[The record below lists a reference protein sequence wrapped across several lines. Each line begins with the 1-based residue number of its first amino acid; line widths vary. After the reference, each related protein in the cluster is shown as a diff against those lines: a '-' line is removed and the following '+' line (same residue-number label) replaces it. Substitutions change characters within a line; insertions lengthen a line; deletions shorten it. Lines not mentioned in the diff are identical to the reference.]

1 MIKDR
6 LQKQLISASQKF
18 EEPEWFQ
25 NFRLKALKDIDHAPI
40 PHFSKI
46 HYQNWDL
53 LNGQVTS
60 SLDLEPTEFNKEID
74 LPEKNYLI
82 IYGNNLLKA
91 NIDSDLIDKGLIVTD
106 FKTALHDYPKLVKEY
121 LNSAFKNSPSKFVN
135 FNTAFMSN
143 GLFVY
148 VPKDLV
154 INDVISV
161 YCILPSDNN
170 RTFAHRVLMIGDA
183 NSELNIL
190 ENYIGS
196 SKCVSLVEEFY
207 LKDNAKLKF
216 NAVDNFGINSDVYLK
231 RQFELNTNAD
241 LSWINGSVSD
251 SNVVNDFLVNLN
263 GENSHADF
271 KAVALSSKKQ
281 TQGFNTR
288 INNLGLH
295 TVGHI
300 LQRGVILDSSH
311 LIFNG
316 IGQIVK
322 GARGSDAQQE
332 SRVLMLSKNGSGDAN
347 PILLIDENDVTAGHA
362 ASVGRINESQL
373 YYLMSRGLSEYSA
386 QKVVIL
392 GFLNDILS
400 EIPLDSLRQSLNNLI
415 ERKLKIG

>member
-154 INDVISV
+154 ISDVISV
-161 YCILPSDNN
+161 YSFIRRIL
-170 RTFAHRVLMIGDA
+170 
-183 NSELNIL
+183 
-190 ENYIGS
+190 
-196 SKCVSLVEEFY
+196 
-207 LKDNAKLKF
+207 
-216 NAVDNFGINSDVYLK
+216 
-231 RQFELNTNAD
+231 
-241 LSWINGSVSD
+241 
-251 SNVVNDFLVNLN
+251 
-263 GENSHADF
+263 
-271 KAVALSSKKQ
+271 
-281 TQGFNTR
+281 
-288 INNLGLH
+288 
-295 TVGHI
+295 
-300 LQRGVILDSSH
+300 
-311 LIFNG
+311 
-316 IGQIVK
+316 
-322 GARGSDAQQE
+322 
-332 SRVLMLSKNGSGDAN
+332 
-347 PILLIDENDVTAGHA
+347 
-362 ASVGRINESQL
+362 
-373 YYLMSRGLSEYSA
+373 
-386 QKVVIL
+386 
-392 GFLNDILS
+392 
-400 EIPLDSLRQSLNNLI
+400 
-415 ERKLKIG
+415 